1 MVNPTNEYTFKTLL
15 SKKEYDKLAEMFKD
29 EHSNLQT
36 NYYFDTTRFT
46 LKASKIG
53 LRVRKRDKYELTL
66 KRKRGYALQEIN
78 EVITEEQFNKFMEDG
93 IIPSEEINSALSETI
108 KDQLVK
114 NYMTLATFRI
124 TFPYSNGKLSIDK
137 CTYVDTTDY
146 ELEYE
151 ATSYE
156 EGKKEFVALVKG
168 FGIVYKKSQAK
179 IQRAYDALRRKI

>member
-1 MVNPTNEYTFKTLL
+1 
-15 SKKEYDKLAEMFKD
+15 
-29 EHSNLQT
+29 
-36 NYYFDTTRFT
+36 
-46 LKASKIG
+46 
-53 LRVRKRDKYELTL
+53 
-66 KRKRGYALQEIN
+66 
-78 EVITEEQFNKFMEDG
+78 
-93 IIPSEEINSALSETI
+93 
-108 KDQLVK
+108 
-114 NYMTLATFRI
+114 MTLATFRI

-179 IQRAYDALRRKI
+179 IQRAYDALRTKI